1 MGIFWEVLLI
11 EIGLFCESLLWV
23 SFDWNR
29 PLFHI
34 CQRRRSGVFACCSRI
49 SKAPLR
55 RCCAVSFVGL
65 FYGSL
70 VIEIDL
76 FWGSLLIEIGLLDTF
91 HVCQCRRSGVFAC
104 CLPHQYGNTASAL
117 CGFFSRSLLTEM
129 DFFCGCRCTC
139 YTYVSG
145 KCEAGCREQH
155 GSNAW
160 DWNRSLLIEIGLFWW
175 KYVLFVGLFWLT

>member
-91 HVCQCRRSGVFAC
+91 HVCQCRRKW
-104 CLPHQYGNTASAL
+104 CLCMLPPASVWQHCVGAVRFFFKVSFDWN
-117 CGFFSRSLLTEM
+117 GFFLWVSL
-129 DFFCGCRCTC
+129 
-139 YTYVSG
+139 
-145 KCEAGCREQH
+145 
-155 GSNAW
+155 
-160 DWNRSLLIEIGLFWW
+160 
-175 KYVLFVGLFWLT
+175 YVLHICQREVWSRMQRTTRQQCVGLK